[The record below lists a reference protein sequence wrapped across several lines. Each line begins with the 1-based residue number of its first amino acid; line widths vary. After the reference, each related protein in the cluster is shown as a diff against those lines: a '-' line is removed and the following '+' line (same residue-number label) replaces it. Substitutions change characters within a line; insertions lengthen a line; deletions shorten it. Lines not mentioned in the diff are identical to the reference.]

1 MAFLVTNPK
10 HNGPRDRLLRKH
22 SKQVFGTAMS
32 LADLKA
38 LKKSDYAEYAKHAA
52 AAEKIESL
60 SDYKAAGK
68 AFRGALKA
76 GGGKVAAWEK
86 DETKKSGRK
95 GGRKGGR
102 KTAAAAPA
110 EVSGAEVKVVGKR
123 VYVKGRKG
131 AMSLDDARAAG
142 YIKNKGAAH
151 KRAHAANVAKFRAS
165 KGLMGRANGLV
176 ADSLDF
182 VRGELNVR
190 NVVTGVTVGV
200 AHYYVAPMVS
210 EQVAKLPYV
219 GEFASENL
227 SYSITGLAAGAVLVA
242 GGEALN
248 MRRDG
253 IIAAALAF
261 GSGLVLDTIG
271 YLTRGGSMGDLA
283 VTKNPYGDLAVV
295 TNPYGDLAVTALPEY
310 EGQRGLAGYGALGLV
325 EAPQYGFEEYG
336 DAELADAAACPDD
349 FSSAEGQALIDGPR
363 AMAARFPAARSGGMR
378 RKAEGPYSRHAG
390 QPMARW
396 AWLIKV
402 VGGEKARAIAALPP
416 QERVRVIRALKQ
428 QALAAA
434 NKALSARSN
443 DYSAVGAEG
452 AMGAGGAEGAY
463 GYGAT
468 VALGAGF

>member
-1 MAFLVTNPK
+1 MAYLVTNPR

-22 SKQVFGTAMS
+22 SKAVFGKSMS
-32 LADLKA
+32 LDDVQA
-38 LKKSDYAEYAKHAA
+38 LKKSDYSEYKKHAE

-60 SDYKAAGK
+60 SSYKAAGK

-76 GGGKVAAWEK
+76 GGGKVAAW
-86 DETKKSGRK
+86 DKKKAKGGKGKGRK
-95 GGRKGGR
+95 AAPVE
-102 KTAAAAPA
+102 AAA
-110 EVSGAEVKVVGKR
+110 VSSAKVKVVGKR
-123 VYVKGRKG
+123 VYVEGRRG
-131 AMSLDDARAAG
+131 AMSLDAARAAG
-142 YIKNKGAAH
+142 YITNGRRNKGRPH
-151 KRAHAANVAKFRAS
+151 TRGHAARSASFRAS
-165 KGLMGRANGLV
+165 KGLLAKTNGLL

-182 VRGELNVR
+182 VKGELNVR
-190 NVVTGVTVGV
+190 NVVTGVVVGG

-261 GSGLVLDTIG
+261 GSGLVLDTVG
-271 YLTRGGSMGDLA
+271 YLTRGAGGYGDLA
-283 VTKNPYGDLAVV
+283 VMKNPYGDLAVT

-310 EGQRGLAGYGALGLV
+310 EGQRGLAGYGGLGMV
-325 EAPQYGFEEYG
+325 EAPAYGFDEYG
-336 DAELADAAACPDD
+336 DAEMSDAAACPDD
-349 FSSAEGQALIDGPR
+349 FSAPEGQALIDGPR
-363 AMAARFPAARSGGMR
+363 AMAARFPVARSGGMR
-378 RKAEGPYSRHAG
+378 RKPEGPYSRHAG

-396 AWLIKV
+396 AWLIKL

-416 QERVRVIRALKQ
+416 AERVRVIRALKQ
-428 QALAAA
+428 QALATA
-434 NKALSARSN
+434 NKALSANRA